1 MYYVFVIEYIVIQFE
16 YITVLVGMI
25 AGYILYRVKTPPK
38 IPVIVNLMLWSCS
51 LGIIFIIVFGVWE
64 GQLSLLMTS
73 LYVSL
78 GHSGNIE
85 LSFISMVH

>member
-1 MYYVFVIEYIVIQFE
+1 
-16 YITVLVGMI
+16 MI

-78 GHSGNIE
+78 GHSG
-85 LSFISMVH
+85 MVH